1 VPDPSADACC
11 ARRKVRVMMLPEIV
25 EVAGVEKTA
34 NTYRNNKIACIH
46 LPFILPSP
54 SIVLVL
60 AVFFQWCQ

>member
-1 VPDPSADACC
+1 
-11 ARRKVRVMMLPEIV
+11 MMLPEIV